1 LNIRG
6 KMRRALCMTLAISR
20 TAFAHRNGALSITLA
35 EVMHFATLQNAN
47 MSIVVLNSDLLSQ
60 DQEVVNGVC

>member
-1 LNIRG
+1 
-6 KMRRALCMTLAISR
+6 MTLAISR